1 MMKIK
6 RMLFII
12 VLIALFG
19 GCFYAMNQHYDELA
33 RYPYELTQ
41 KQRDIVL
48 EHLDTEQ
55 INYLLAQKIEPDEF
69 LPLSKKKGLH

>member
-69 LPLSKKKGLH
+69 LPFI